1 MADDIYSALGNEV
14 RVKLLLCLSRK
25 SKNVTEMIR
34 TCGLSQSAVSQ
45 HLAKLKAAQLVAT
58 KKVGKEIMYSIKYK
72 RAVEISRL
80 LTVLQQEVV

>member
-1 MADDIYSALGNEV
+1 MAHDIYSAIGNAV

-25 SKNVTEMIR
+25 EKNVTEMIR

-45 HLAKLKAAQLVAT
+45 HLAKLKVAQLVAT
-58 KKVGKEIMYSIKYK
+58 KKVGKEIMYSITYK
-72 RAVEISRL
+72 KAADIARL